1 MDPLHARP
9 WQLGSRGRRWF
20 DVTLALGLLGVG
32 LLGHVISGQLVAA
45 VLTAVQTVP
54 LVRRRTHPWPVFL
67 TIAAASAL
75 QAVLVDT
82 PIVGQLAFP
91 IAVYSVA
98 RWAPRWQGVTALLVG
113 YAGAGVASVRWITAF
128 DTGKITAGT
137 LTPYVVTIAAIVTTA
152 WALGFAGQQRER
164 YVAALVERAELAERT
179 AEREVQLA
187 AQDERARIAREM
199 HDVVAHGLS
208 VIVVQADGAGYAA
221 AKDPQ
226 VALDTLG
233 RIGATGRESLT
244 EMRRLLGLL
253 RSGDSGVRPQPGLAD
268 VAHLVTDTRTAG
280 TRVEADLP
288 DPWPVVSDGV
298 GLAAYR
304 IVQEALTNVRKH
316 AGPSAGVTVRVGVQA
331 GAVEIEVH
339 DDGRGAAAGSDG
351 GGLGLLGMRERA
363 ESRGGTL
370 TAGPAAGGGFAVSA
384 RIPL

>member
-9 WQLGSRGRRWF
+9 WQLGARGRWLF
-20 DVTLALGLLGVG
+20 DLALAGGLFVLGG
-32 LLGHVISGQLVAA
+32 FGHLAAGQLAAAAFTCVQALPLVWRRHHPLPVFAA
-45 VLTAVQTVP
+45 VAS
-54 LVRRRTHPWPVFL
+54 
-67 TIAAASAL
+67 ASAL
-75 QAVLVDT
+75 QAVLIDT
-82 PIVGQLAFP
+82 PVVGQFAFP
-91 IAVYSVA
+91 VAVYSVA
-98 RWAPRWQGVTALLVG
+98 RWAPRWQGGVALAVG
-113 YAGAGVASVRWITAF
+113 LAGAVVSSVRWTFAF
-128 DTGKITAGT
+128 GT
-137 LTPYVVTIAAIVTTA
+137 DETLGAVMPYAVTIGAIVTTA

-164 YVAALVERAELAERT
+164 YVAALVERAEQAERM

-221 AKDPQ
+221 AKDPD
-226 VALDTLG
+226 VAVETLG
-233 RIGATGRESLT
+233 RIGATGRESLG

-268 VAHLVTDTRTAG
+268 ITHLVTDTRATGA
-280 TRVEADLP
+280 RIEAELP
-288 DPWPVVSDGV
+288 EPWPTVTDGV

-316 AGPSAGVTVRVGVQA
+316 AGPDAAVAVCVRIERGMVA
-331 GAVEIEVH
+331 IEVQ
-339 DDGRGAAAGSDG
+339 DDGHGAAAASDG

-363 ESRGGTL
+363 TARGGTL
-370 TAGPAAGGGFAVSA
+370 EAGPAPGGGFSVSA

>member
-9 WQLGSRGRRWF
+9 WQLGVRGRWWV
-20 DVTLALGLLGVG
+20 DVLLAGGLLAIGV
-32 LLGHVISGQLVAA
+32 LGHVISGQLTAA
-45 VLTAVQTVP
+45 VLSAVQAAP
-54 LVRRRTHPWPVFL
+54 LAWRRTRPWPVFL
-67 TIAAASAL
+67 VVAAASVV
-75 QAVLVDT
+75 QAVLVDS

-98 RWAPRWQGVTALLVG
+98 RWAPRWQGVVALLVG
-113 YAGAGVASVRWITAF
+113 WAGAVVASIVWITAF
-128 DTGKITAGT
+128 DSGRITAGT
-137 LTPYVVTIAAIVTTA
+137 MTPYVVTIAAIVTTG

-164 YVAALVERAELAERT
+164 YVAALVDRAEQAERT

-208 VIVVQADGAGYAA
+208 VIVIQADGAGYAA

-226 VALDTLG
+226 VAIDTLA

-253 RSGDSGVRPQPGLAD
+253 RGGDSGVRPQPGLAD
-268 VAHLVTDTRTAG
+268 VTHLVTDARATGARLD
-280 TRVEADLP
+280 ADLP
-288 DPWPVVSDGV
+288 EPWPTVPEGA

-316 AGPSAGVTVRVGVQA
+316 AGPDAEVTVRVGVVA
-331 GAVEIEVH
+331 GAIVIEVL
-339 DDGRGAAAGSDG
+339 DVGRGGAAPSDG
-351 GGLGLLGMRERA
+351 AGLGVLGMRERA

-370 TAGPAAGGGFAVSA
+370 RAAPASGGGFTVSA